1 MRWLWVLLLLAAP
14 GWLSALAPPARAQ
27 PEEPLVTRLSL
38 DRVEVSTTF
47 DGASILVYGS
57 TAQPIGPGGAEILI
71 VTRGPEQSFTVRR
84 KVRVLGLWFN
94 GPSARFLDIPAF
106 YSVAGTLPA
115 WRLLPEA
122 LRGAFSL
129 GLDMLPMESTG
140 ARAPQFR
147 AALLELKQQTGMWQ
161 EDAAPVEI
169 DANRLFSSRLPLPA
183 TIPAGEYRVQV
194 LLVQSRRVVARQ
206 EMTFLVERVG
216 TAATIADVARYQP
229 LLYGVICV
237 LLAAL
242 AGWLGSVVFRRG

>member
-1 MRWLWVLLLLAAP
+1 MRWLLVFLLLAAP
-14 GWLSALAPPARAQ
+14 ALAQ
-27 PEEPLVTRLSL
+27 PDEPLVARLSQ

-47 DGASILVYGS
+47 DGASILVFGS

-71 VTRGPEQSFTVRR
+71 VTRGPEHPFTVRR
-84 KVRVLGLWFN
+84 KVRVLGMWFN
-94 GPSARFLDIPAF
+94 GPSARFTNVPAF

-122 LRGAFSL
+122 LRAQNLL
-129 GLDMLPMESTG
+129 GLDMLPLASTG

-147 AALLELKQQTGMWQ
+147 AALLELKQRAGLWQ

-169 DANRLFSSRLPLPA
+169 GASRLFSSRLPLPA

-194 LLVQSRRVVARQ
+194 LLVESRRVVAR
-206 EMTFLVERVG
+206 EELTFLVERIG
-216 TAATIADVARYQP
+216 TAATIADVAQGQP

-237 LLAAL
+237 FLAAL
-242 AGWLGSVVFRRG
+242 AGWLGSVVFRRS

>member
-1 MRWLWVLLLLAAP
+1 MRWLFALLLFAAP
-14 GWLSALAPPARAQ
+14 ALAQ
-27 PEEPLVTRLSL
+27 PEEPLVARLSQ

-84 KVRVLGLWFN
+84 KVRVLGMWFN
-94 GPSARFLDIPAF
+94 GPSAQFLDVPAF

-122 LRGAFSL
+122 MRGAFSL
-129 GLDMLPMESTG
+129 GLDLLPMESTG

-147 AALLELKQQTGMWQ
+147 AALLELKQQAGMWQ

-169 DANRLFSSRLPLPA
+169 GANRLFSSRLPLPA

-194 LLVQSRRVVARQ
+194 LLVESRRVVAQR
-206 EMTFLVERVG
+206 EMRFLVERVG
-216 TAATIADVARYQP
+216 TAATIANVARYQP